1 MKPQD
6 MEEHVKA
13 WQERW
18 RQEGIRGAGAKR
30 AGAGAAQ
37 VLAQAKKYRVAGDL
51 SQAEAVLQEAL
62 TSYPDDPL
70 LQGQLAW
77 VKLAEGD
84 LVSAEHLARAALG
97 QRPQDPSAL
106 AALAEVFRRQRR
118 YAEAE
123 DFLRVA
129 AEQATTTFAVTRLA
143 ALYLETGNRE
153 AAEEVL
159 QQALVRHPEDAQLR
173 AMLARVYAAQGDNR
187 RALALYE
194 EAMELAPE
202 DEFIYQEY
210 LKLLARDAGGH
221 DALLELS
228 KLLRLPSRAANPHL
242 WFLHGRLLYSAGRY
256 EEALASFTRVLQ
268 LRPDYRLALKFVGY
282 CANRLGH
289 YDEAIAHLE
298 RALAAEPGDHHVR
311 KTLQACYRRAGRLED
326 GLRFFTGLAK
336 RYPDCRYLWDNVHH
350 LRKLCAG
357 KGGEKHRQSERL
369 PRGLD

>member
-1 MKPQD
+1 MGYSYACAGNTLCPVFSYATLASKQRGGSPVVGRREGATGRVGKVRVMKPQD

-37 VLAQAKKYRVAGDL
+37 VLAQAKKYRLAGDL

-187 RALALYE
+187 RALAPLRRGHGTS
-194 EAMELAPE
+194 P
-202 DEFIYQEY
+202 
-210 LKLLARDAGGH
+210 GGRVH
-221 DALLELS
+221 LS
-228 KLLRLPSRAANPHL
+228 GVP
-242 WFLHGRLLYSAGRY
+242 
-256 EEALASFTRVLQ
+256 
-268 LRPDYRLALKFVGY
+268 
-282 CANRLGH
+282 
-289 YDEAIAHLE
+289 
-298 RALAAEPGDHHVR
+298 
-311 KTLQACYRRAGRLED
+311 
-326 GLRFFTGLAK
+326 
-336 RYPDCRYLWDNVHH
+336 
-350 LRKLCAG
+350 
-357 KGGEKHRQSERL
+357 
-369 PRGLD
+369 